1 MRVFIVASTPRS
13 RRGLETLLN
22 VAGVETVGFATDL
35 DGASDEAAEK
45 HAEVI
50 LADAG
55 QDALEEWIAEF
66 QEAGMAAGPP
76 VLVMFD
82 EPGASAATRAVQAG
96 VRGVLPS
103 EAGAEQI
110 VSALDAVSKGL
121 VVLHPVEVGA
131 ARPARSEEA
140 ELIEPL
146 TPREREV
153 LQMLASGLGNK
164 EIAARMKISEHT
176 AKFHVAQ
183 ILGKFGA
190 SSRTEAVT
198 IGMRVG
204 LVLL

>member
-35 DGASDEAAEK
+35 DGASDEAVEK

-50 LADAG
+50 LAAG
-55 QDALEEWIAEF
+55 QDTLEDWLAEF
-66 QEAGMAAGPP
+66 QEAGMTGGPP

-131 ARPARSEEA
+131 GRPARSEEA

>member
-13 RRGLETLLN
+13 RRGLEALLTA
-22 VAGVETVGFATDL
+22 AGVETVGVAGDL
-35 DGASDEAAEK
+35 DGASDEAVEK

-50 LADAG
+50 LAAG
-55 QDALEEWIAEF
+55 QDTLEDWLAEF
-66 QEAGMAAGPP
+66 QEAGMTGRTP

>member
-131 ARPARSEEA
+131 GRAARSEEA

-153 LQMLASGLGNK
+153 LQMLTSGLGNK